1 MNKLLTLETKIT
13 AIILISVFT
22 LPHQVIW
29 KECGHDRYIDFYTCI
44 EKVARNFQPS
54 CKVVHTGERFVAS
67 NRICISGY
75 DGSNEQ
81 ECFMF
86 LP

>member
-13 AIILISVFT
+13 AMILISVFT
-22 LPHQVIW
+22 LLHKVIW

-44 EKVARNFQPS
+44 EKLARNFQPS
-54 CKVVHTGERFVAS
+54 CKVVHTGEQFVAS
-67 NRICISGY
+67 ICISEY

-81 ECFMF
+81 ECFMC